1 MPTTIILVFVLLLG
15 DSFLAHAKPQSTQ
28 TIHVT
33 ETQIMEWPD
42 LTTRPQP
49 QPDATLSYGPDPL
62 QVIDIW
68 QPTASGS
75 SPAASGNSPA
85 ATGSSP
91 AVIMIHGGCWQT
103 EIAERD
109 LMNWI
114 ADDLRKHGVGVW
126 NIEYRGV
133 DRHGGYPATY
143 LDVGQAADLFWE
155 KAHQYNLRTDKVITI
170 GHSAGGHLSLWLAN
184 RPNLPL
190 SEPIRGQNPIR
201 IDLAISQGGLPDLQ
215 AASERTGHP
224 CGTTAP
230 QAMLGTNAAAT
241 SPPQMIP
248 STARHMLFH
257 NTLDKIAPPEFARAY
272 IKTMAAKNI
281 AVSLT
286 ETPAEGHV
294 ELIAPDSQ
302 SWTKQRVLI
311 LKEFGL
317 Q

>member
-1 MPTTIILVFVLLLG
+1 MPAAFLFFAVLVPG
-15 DSFLAHAKPQSTQ
+15 DSFITHSMPQPPQKPPQ
-28 TIHVT
+28 TIRVV

-49 QPDATLSYGPDPL
+49 QPDVTLSYGPDPL

-68 QPTASGS
+68 QP
-75 SPAASGNSPA
+75 AAS
-85 ATGSSP
+85 GSSP

-114 ADDLRKHGVGVW
+114 ADDLRRQGVGVW

-133 DRHGGYPATY
+133 DRNGGYPATF
-143 LDVGQAADLFWE
+143 LDVGQAADLFRE
-155 KAHQYNLRTDKVITI
+155 KAKQYNLRTDKVITI

-190 SEPIRGQNPIR
+190 SEPIRGKNPIK
-201 IDLAISQGGLPDLQ
+201 IDLAISQGGLPDLK
-215 AASERTGHP
+215 AASQRIEHP

-230 QAMLGTNAAAT
+230 LAMLGRDASIT
-241 SPPQMIP
+241 SPPEMNP
-248 STARHMLFH
+248 GAARQVLFY
-257 NTLDKIAPPEFARAY
+257 NTLDKIAPPDYARAY
-272 IKTMAAKNI
+272 MKTMAAKNI
-281 AVSLT
+281 SASLI

-294 ELIAPDSQ
+294 ELIAPDSE
-302 SWTKQRVLI
+302 SWTRQRTLI